1 MEYKIALEK
10 TLDVLLK
17 SVSTQFI
24 QEEGANL
31 LFLVRSGYYHPK
43 FQQAVAIVTKQCSM
57 NITLWIA
64 INGFYSQNKKFIS
77 HYKNEFPCLVF
88 KNNLMIATRVFVA
101 EGLASWTHFQN
112 VAKFNAII
120 RIGLQRL
127 NLIQNTKLQLKR
139 SGKLKLSSEYLI
151 YFVTHII
158 LLATFYG
165 ERIYIF
171 DSSVVDLVTN
181 WMKIVLPN
189 QNLEIWLELSICM
202 CLLNQPIDIL
212 KTISLFDPE
221 SNIKNNHQ
229 LYHTFALWT
238 MLFKIIRQ

>member
-10 TLDVLLK
+10 TLDVLLAL
-17 SVSTQFI
+17 VSTRFV

-31 LFLVRSGYYHPK
+31 LFLVRSGYHHPK
-43 FQQAVAIVTKQCSM
+43 FQQVVAIVKKECNM
-57 NITLWIA
+57 DITLWIA
-64 INGFYSQNKKFIS
+64 INGFYSPNKKFIS
-77 HYKNEFPCLVF
+77 HYKNEFPSLVF
-88 KNNLMIATRVFVA
+88 ENNLMIATRVFVA

-112 VAKFNAII
+112 EAKFDTII
-120 RIGLQRL
+120 QIGLQRL
-127 NLIQNTKLQLKR
+127 NLIQNTELYFKR
-139 SGKLKLSSEYLI
+139 NGKLRLSSEYLI

-171 DSSVVDLVTN
+171 NFSVVDLVTR
-181 WMKIVLPN
+181 WMKIVPPN

-212 KTISLFDPE
+212 ETISLFNPKL
-221 SNIKNNHQ
+221 NIKNNHQ

-238 MLFKIIRQ
+238 MLFETIRQ